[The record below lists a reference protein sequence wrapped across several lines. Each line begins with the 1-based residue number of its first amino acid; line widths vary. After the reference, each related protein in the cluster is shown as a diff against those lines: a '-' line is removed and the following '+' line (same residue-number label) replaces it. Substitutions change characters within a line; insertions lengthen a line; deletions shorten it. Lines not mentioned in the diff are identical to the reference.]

1 MGRDTPKKSS
11 IAERIIMTPLTLR
24 FLRGHHR
31 RAPRASS
38 LPGPSRPS
46 AGGTSRWPAL
56 AFSVVLAA
64 ATALAAAPAAS
75 ADSAPADP
83 TDPASPVTVT
93 ADSLPTVQIDG
104 VVWQQT
110 IIGDT
115 VYAVGKFSTVRPA
128 GAAPG
133 SQTTPRNNIVA
144 FSLSTGKLVTG
155 FAPSLNAQ
163 ALAVTRSPDGNRLY
177 VGGDF
182 TSVDGTAVKRVVAL
196 DPKTG
201 AVIPGWAPAM
211 SSTVKAI
218 SATNDVVYLGG
229 SFSAVGSTGRSKL
242 AAVRASDGGLLP
254 WKPVATGGSVNA
266 LVLSPDRTKVVAGGA
281 FTALNG
287 SNAPGFGLGA
297 VDAVSGQS
305 LPTPVND
312 VVRNAGSEAA
322 ITSLSSDG
330 TSWYGT
336 GYIRISNG
344 GTGNLE
350 GSFAAN
356 WSDLDVK
363 WIDDCRG
370 DSYSIFGNNTAV
382 YKASHAHD
390 CSKIDGFPEATPKEW
405 HRALAYSKEA
415 TGTMTRAST
424 RLPSFVG
431 EPIPTLLVWYP
442 DMDTGTAT
450 GQNQGPWSVTGND
463 KYVVMGG
470 EFRKVNLR
478 GQQGLA
484 RFAVTAI
491 APNKEGPRSSSS
503 ATNPVLTSTS
513 KGKIKV
519 RWQSNWDRDNSRL
532 TYKLYRDGDLIKTQT
547 ASSRPWYR
555 PMLEY
560 VDSVPSGTNHSY
572 RVEVADVFG
581 NSRTSA
587 TVSLTAK

>member
-1 MGRDTPKKSS
+1 M
-11 IAERIIMTPLTLR
+11 MPLTVR
-24 FLRGHHR
+24 FLRGHR
-31 RAPRASS
+31 RRLAPRLWR
-38 LPGPSRPS
+38 LPGTPGP
-46 AGGTSRWPAL
+46 ATGTTYRWPAL
-56 AFSVVLAA
+56 GLSVVLAA

-83 TDPASPVTVT
+83 SDPASPVTVT

-115 VYAVGKFSTVRPA
+115 VYAVGKFATARPA
-128 GAAPG
+128 GAAAG
-133 SQTTPRNNIVA
+133 SKTTPRKNILA
-144 FSLSTGKLVTG
+144 FSLSTGELVTG

-163 ALAVTRSPDGNRLY
+163 ALAVTRSPDGKRLY
-177 VGGDF
+177 VGGEF
-182 TSVDGTAVKRVVAL
+182 TSVNGTAVKRVVAL
-196 DPKTG
+196 NPKTG
-201 AVIPGWAPAM
+201 SIIPGWAPAM

-254 WKPVATGGSVNA
+254 WKPVAAGGSVNA

-281 FTALNG
+281 FTTLNG
-287 SNAPGFGLGA
+287 SSAPGFGLGA
-297 VDAVSGQS
+297 VDAVNGKS

-336 GYIRISNG
+336 AYIRITNG

-370 DSYSIFGNNTAV
+370 DSYSVFGNKTAV
-382 YKASHAHD
+382 YKAGHSHD
-390 CSKIDGFPEATPKEW
+390 CSKIDGFPEAVPKAW
-405 HRALAYSKEA
+405 HRALAYSKAA
-415 TGTMTRAST
+415 TGTISRASS
-424 RLPSFVG
+424 RIPSFVG
-431 EPIPTLLVWYP
+431 EPMPTLLVWYP

-450 GQNQGPWSVTGND
+450 GQNQGPWAVTGND
-463 KYVVMGG
+463 KYIVMGG
-470 EFRKVNLR
+470 EFRNVNLR

-484 RFAVTAI
+484 RFAVSAI
-491 APNKEGPRSSSS
+491 APNKEGPRSSSGTS
-503 ATNPVLTSTS
+503 PALTSTS
-513 KGKIKV
+513 TGKIKV

-532 TYKLYRDGDLIKTQT
+532 TYKLYRDGALIKTQT
-547 ASSRPWYR
+547 ASSRFWYR

-560 VDSVPSGTNHSY
+560 VDTVPSGTKHSY
-572 RVEVADVFG
+572 KVVVADVFG

>member
-1 MGRDTPKKSS
+1 MV
-11 IAERIIMTPLTLR
+11 PLRLR

-31 RAPRASS
+31 
-38 LPGPSRPS
+38 
-46 AGGTSRWPAL
+46 WPAL
-56 AFSVVLAA
+56 VFSVVLAA

-115 VYAVGKFSTVRPA
+115 VYAVGRFSTVRPA

-144 FSLSTGKLVTG
+144 FSLSTGELVTG

-163 ALAVTRSPDGNRLY
+163 ALAVRRSPDGKRLY

-196 DPKTG
+196 NPKTG
-201 AVIPGWAPAM
+201 AVIPGWAPDM

-218 SATNDVVYLGG
+218 VATGDVVYLGG

-242 AAVRASDGGLLP
+242 AAVRAADGALLP
-254 WKPVATGGSVNA
+254 WKPVASGGSVNA
-266 LVLSPDRTKVVAGGA
+266 LIVSPDRTKVVAGGA
-281 FTALNG
+281 FTSLNG
-287 SNAPGFGLGA
+287 SSEPGFGLGA
-297 VDAVSGQS
+297 VDAVSGKS

-312 VVRNAGSEAA
+312 VVRNAGRDAA

-330 TSWYGT
+330 SSWYGT
-336 GYIRISNG
+336 AYISISRG

-370 DSYSIFGNNTAV
+370 DSYSIFGNKTAV
-382 YKASHAHD
+382 YKAGHSHD
-390 CSKIDGFPEATPKEW
+390 CSKVNAFPEATPKAW
-405 HRALAYSKEA
+405 HRALAYSKAA
-415 TGTMTRAST
+415 TGTMTRPST

-450 GQNQGPWSVTGND
+450 GQNQGPWSVAGND
-463 KYVVMGG
+463 KYIVMGG
-470 EFRKVNLR
+470 EFRNVNLR
-478 GQQGLA
+478 GQQGLV
-484 RFAVTAI
+484 RFAVSAI
-491 APNKEGPRSSSS
+491 APNKEGPRSSAS
-503 ATNPVLTSTS
+503 ATNPALTSPST
-513 KGKIKV
+513 GKITV
-519 RWQSNWDRDNSRL
+519 RWQSNWDRDNASL
-532 TYKLYRDGDLIKTQT
+532 TYQLYRNGELIDTQT
-547 ASSRPWYR
+547 ASSRFWDR

-560 VDSVPSGTNHSY
+560 VDSVPPGTNHSY
-572 RVEVADVFG
+572 RVVAADVFG
-581 NSRTSA
+581 NSKASA

>member
-1 MGRDTPKKSS
+1 M
-11 IAERIIMTPLTLR
+11 PLRLR

-31 RAPRASS
+31 
-38 LPGPSRPS
+38 
-46 AGGTSRWPAL
+46 WPAL
-56 AFSVVLAA
+56 VFSVVLAA

-115 VYAVGKFSTVRPA
+115 VYAVGRFSTVRPA

-144 FSLSTGKLVTG
+144 FSLSTGELVTG

-163 ALAVTRSPDGNRLY
+163 ALAVRRSPDGKRLY

-196 DPKTG
+196 NPKTG
-201 AVIPGWAPAM
+201 AVIPGWAPDM

-218 SATNDVVYLGG
+218 VATGDVVYLGG

-242 AAVRASDGGLLP
+242 AAVRAADGALLP
-254 WKPVATGGSVNA
+254 WKPVASGGSVNA
-266 LVLSPDRTKVVAGGA
+266 LIVSPDRTKVVAGGA
-281 FTALNG
+281 FTSLNG
-287 SNAPGFGLGA
+287 SSEPGFGLGA
-297 VDAVSGQS
+297 VDAVSGKS

-312 VVRNAGSEAA
+312 VVRNAGRDAA

-330 TSWYGT
+330 SSWYGT
-336 GYIRISNG
+336 AYISISRG

-370 DSYSIFGNNTAV
+370 DSYSIFGNKTAV
-382 YKASHAHD
+382 YKAGHSHD
-390 CSKIDGFPEATPKEW
+390 CSKVNAFPEATPKAW
-405 HRALAYSKEA
+405 HRALAYSKAA
-415 TGTMTRAST
+415 TGTMTRPST

-450 GQNQGPWSVTGND
+450 GQNQGPWSVAGND
-463 KYVVMGG
+463 KYIVMGG
-470 EFRKVNLR
+470 EFRNVNLR
-478 GQQGLA
+478 GQQGLV
-484 RFAVTAI
+484 RFAVSAI
-491 APNKEGPRSSSS
+491 APNKEGPRSSAS
-503 ATNPVLTSTS
+503 ATNPALTSPST
-513 KGKIKV
+513 GKITV
-519 RWQSNWDRDNSRL
+519 RWQSNWDRDNASL
-532 TYKLYRDGDLIKTQT
+532 TYQLYRNGELIDTQT
-547 ASSRPWYR
+547 ASSRFWDR

-560 VDSVPSGTNHSY
+560 VDSVPPGTNHSY
-572 RVEVADVFG
+572 RVVAADVFG
-581 NSRTSA
+581 NSKASA

>member
-1 MGRDTPKKSS
+1 M
-11 IAERIIMTPLTLR
+11 PLTLR
-24 FLRGHHR
+24 FLRGHR
-31 RAPRASS
+31 RRKTPRRWI
-38 LPGPSRPS
+38 LPDHSGPA
-46 AGGTSRWPAL
+46 AGRGGQWPAL
-56 AFSVVLAA
+56 GLSVMLAA
-64 ATALAAAPAAS
+64 ATAIATAPAAS

-83 TDPASPVTVT
+83 SDPASPVTVT
-93 ADSLPTVQIDG
+93 ADSLPTAQIDG

-115 VYAVGKFSTVRPA
+115 VYAVGKFATARPP

-133 SQTTPRNNIVA
+133 SQTTPRKNIVA
-144 FSLSTGKLVTG
+144 FSLSTGQLVTG
-155 FAPSLNAQ
+155 FAASLNAQ
-163 ALAVTRSPDGNRLY
+163 ALAVTRSPDGKRLY

-182 TSVDGTAVKRVVAL
+182 TNVNGTAVKRAVAL
-196 DPKTG
+196 NPKTG

-211 SSTVKAI
+211 SATVKAI

-242 AAVRASDGGLLP
+242 AAVRATDGGLLP
-254 WKPVATGGSVNA
+254 WKPVAAGGSVNA
-266 LVLSPDRTKVVAGGA
+266 LVLSPDRTKLVAGGS
-281 FTALNG
+281 FTTLNG
-287 SNAPGFGLGA
+287 SSEPGFGLGA
-297 VDAVSGQS
+297 VDAVSGKS
-305 LPTPVND
+305 LPAPVNS
-312 VVRNAGSEAA
+312 VVRNAGRDAA

-336 GYIRISNG
+336 AYISISKG

-356 WSDLDVK
+356 WSDLDIK

-382 YKASHAHD
+382 YKAGHSHD
-390 CSKIDGFPEATPKEW
+390 CSKINGFPEVTPKAW
-405 HRALAYSKEA
+405 HRALAYSKAA
-415 TGTMTRAST
+415 TGTMTRTST

-450 GQNQGPWSVTGND
+450 GQNQGPWAVTGNNN
-463 KYVVMGG
+463 YIVMGG
-470 EFRKVNLR
+470 EFRNVNQR

-484 RFAVTAI
+484 RFAVSTI
-491 APNKEGPRSSSS
+491 APNKEGPRSSST
-503 ATNPVLTSTS
+503 ATNPELTSTS
-513 KGKIKV
+513 AGKVKV

-532 TYKLYRDGDLIKTQT
+532 TYKLYRDGVLIKTLA
-547 ASSRPWYR
+547 ASSRFWYR

-560 VDSVPSGTNHSY
+560 VDSVPPGTNHSY
-572 RVEVADVFG
+572 RVVVADIFG
-581 NSRTSA
+581 NSRASA